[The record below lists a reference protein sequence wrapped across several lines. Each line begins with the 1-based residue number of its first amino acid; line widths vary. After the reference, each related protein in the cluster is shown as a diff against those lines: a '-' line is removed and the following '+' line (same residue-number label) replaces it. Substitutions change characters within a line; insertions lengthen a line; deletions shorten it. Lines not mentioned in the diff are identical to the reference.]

1 MMKRFTPTDVEHL
14 PIWIGAA
21 VGLLG
26 FALIFAVG
34 GLQWT
39 SLLAGVLLASVSVAL
54 GWHLTQR
61 HRAWQRDVDAYLA
74 GQVNFCEQVVPVW
87 KAHIESSREQ
97 MERAISAL
105 SDRFGGIVDKLDTTL
120 RTATQETDAH
130 QQGGGL
136 AQVFSKSEVDLGA
149 LVQAQRDAS
158 HGLSAML
165 EKVQSLSQFIG
176 EMQDMAA
183 DVARIAQQT
192 NLLALNAAIEAAR
205 AGEHGR
211 GFAVVAKEFHTL
223 SAQSGQA
230 GKRIAERVHLISNAI
245 VETCKIVDQSVAHED
260 QSLAD
265 VEGTIARVLTD
276 FRSLAEAFE
285 HSSDLL
291 QTESMSI
298 QAEINDSLVQMQFQD
313 RVSQILA
320 QVHKNLDHLPE
331 TLQQHVQDYLDTRH
345 LAPLDAES
353 ILVELK
359 KTYVMADQHVLHEG
373 GSVNYDKKS
382 DISFF

>member
-1 MMKRFTPTDVEHL
+1 MKRFTPIDVERL
-14 PIWIGAA
+14 PIWNGVA
-21 VGLLG
+21 VGILGSLL
-26 FALIFAVG
+26 LLLVG
-34 GLQWT
+34 GLHWAA
-39 SLLAGVLLASVSVAL
+39 LLGTLLLTSVSVGL
-54 GWHLTQR
+54 GWYLTQR
-61 HRAWQRDVDAYLA
+61 QRSWQRAVDAYLA
-74 GQVNFCEQVVPVW
+74 GQVNFCEQIVPVW
-87 KAHIESSREQ
+87 KSHIESSREQ

-105 SDRFGGIVDKLDTTL
+105 SDRFGSIVDKLDNTL
-120 RTATQETDAH
+120 RTATQETDAQ

-136 AQVFSKSEVDLGA
+136 AEVFSKSEVDLGA
-149 LVQAQRDAS
+149 LVQAQRGAS
-158 HGLSAML
+158 HNLSTML
-165 EKVQSLSQFIG
+165 SKVQSLSQFIG

-230 GKRIAERVHLISNAI
+230 GKRIAERVQLISNAI

-260 QSLAD
+260 ESLAD
-265 VEGTIARVLTD
+265 VQGTIERVLAD
-276 FRSLAEAFE
+276 FRSLTEAFQ

-313 RVSQILA
+313 RVSQILT

-331 TLQQHVQDYLDTRH
+331 TLQQHLQGYLDTRH
-345 LAPLDAES
+345 LDPLDAEA
-353 ILVELK
+353 ILAELK
-359 KTYVMADQHVLHEG
+359 KTYVMADQHILHEG